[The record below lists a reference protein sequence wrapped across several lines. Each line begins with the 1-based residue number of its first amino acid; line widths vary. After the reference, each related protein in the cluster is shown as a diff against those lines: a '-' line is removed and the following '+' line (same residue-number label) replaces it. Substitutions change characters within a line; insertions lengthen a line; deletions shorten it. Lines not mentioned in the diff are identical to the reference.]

1 MRPKGAVEAEIVRL
15 LKGAGSFVSGEAL
28 SKGLGVSRTAVW
40 KHINALKKSGYNI
53 EAITARGYRVAPPYP
68 FNDIEVA
75 SGATAGFIGRK
86 VFFFERTD
94 STNRRAFELG
104 VKGEGEGTAVIADAQ
119 DKGRGRIGRIW
130 ESPGG
135 VNLYTSVI
143 LRPPIAPRE
152 AHELTFVM
160 AIAVVETV
168 AAFCG
173 KRPTVKWPN
182 DILINGKKA
191 AGILLEMDSEADR
204 VHFVVGGV
212 GVNLNMR
219 KKDFPPAIRETATSL
234 FEEAGVEIDRAEFA
248 RCLYSSM
255 ELWYKIY
262 LDKGFGAVLEAW
274 KGWFSSVGSPVR
286 VTSFDRVLEGVCVGV
301 DKDGALLVRTPSGIV
316 ERVIS
321 GDVEARDS
329 R

>member
-28 SKGLGVSRTAVW
+28 SRGLGVSRTAVW

-53 EAITARGYRVAPPYP
+53 DSVTAKGYRLIPPYP

-75 SGATAGFIGRK
+75 SGISTGFVGKK

-104 VKGEGEGTAVIADAQ
+104 LKGEGEGTAVIADAQ
-119 DKGRGRIGRIW
+119 DKGKGRLGRTW

-160 AIAVVETV
+160 AIAVAETV
-168 AAFCG
+168 AKSSG

-191 AGILLEMDSEADR
+191 AGILLEMDSESDR

-219 KKDFPPAIRETATSL
+219 KKEFPPVIRETATSL
-234 FEEAGVEIDRAEFA
+234 FEETGVEIERAEFA
-248 RCLYSSM
+248 RRLYSSI

-262 LDKGFGAVLEAW
+262 LDKGFQAVLDAW
-274 KGWFSSVGSPVR
+274 RGWFDSEGTRVR
-286 VTSFDRVLEGVCVGV
+286 VTSFDRVLEGICAGV
-301 DKDGALLVRTPSGIV
+301 DKDGALLVRTPSGTV

-321 GDVEARDS
+321 GDVEAAV
-329 R
+329 